1 MSFVGSL
8 AVLWMDCLFVSRW
21 NDAGSNTREG
31 VYRDGGEKK
40 KKKKQMRKEQLNCKS
55 HQFNCSLRAYSAL
68 YNTTTGDMSGHNNIE
83 CVTWCVSNWNKEKSP
98 RKSESSAL
106 GEVISTAPESSV
118 MGDMSA
124 DPCFLRDLDVYKYSI
139 WLWTDNK
146 SINIFAVTWADW
158 CSAGVSLYRALDSTV
173 NRNQGAEATGCP
185 KSAMYANTLRGK
197 VHFSQKLSFFYFTKE
212 H

>member
-1 MSFVGSL
+1 
-8 AVLWMDCLFVSRW
+8 
-21 NDAGSNTREG
+21 
-31 VYRDGGEKK
+31 
-40 KKKKQMRKEQLNCKS
+40 MRKEQLNCKS

-146 SINIFAVTWADW
+146 SNQHFCSNVSRLMLRRCFSLSCTWLNCKQEPGSWSYRLPEKCNVCKYAEGEGPFFSKAFFFLFHKGTLTNKLTSFLDHIQSQFCNITQWAIMSVH
-158 CSAGVSLYRALDSTV
+158 CIST
-173 NRNQGAEATGCP
+173 
-185 KSAMYANTLRGK
+185 LL
-197 VHFSQKLSFFYFTKE
+197 KLS
-212 H
+212 